1 MGPWGRGKGC
11 GTWVCEL
18 GEKGGGGEGEG
29 VDQKRASSCIY
40 KLILLFYVCLLVR
53 GLTFFCKKKKMINL

>member
-18 GEKGGGGEGEG
+18 GEKGGGEGEG

-53 GLTFFCKKKKMINL
+53 GLTFFCKKKEDD

>member
-1 MGPWGRGKGC
+1 MWGHGGGGRGVGHGC
-11 GTWVCEL
+11 VSWG
-18 GEKGGGGEGEG
+18 KRGGGEGEG